1 MKTANYYTVSGRSS
15 QRGSM
20 LAVVLISVAVVALV
34 LGGLFRYAL
43 TEKRL
48 NYDNYMWL
56 QSRSAAEAV
65 VDFGMGQLTE
75 RFNNTESFPSDSLR
89 YDRNPLYLNDKF
101 FAFFADRLA
110 QGEITKLQLP
120 ENYNKNS
127 PPGTYTT
134 ELYGGTIPASTA
146 LYISTTDPANA
157 DDPLVGM
164 TVLATAV
171 TLYGKATVE
180 DFQGKEK
187 SAYAAADLLV
197 RDAPLFS
204 HAIFYNMDLEIAP
217 SPDMNIIGKVH
228 TNGNLWYMAAGGSN
242 TVNFMNTVSAS
253 GQIRFGRM
261 PDSGQSNNDGN
272 VNFTYGKDAN
282 GNVLMKNN
290 RWDGGPIDEVSM
302 GADWRQWTANNYKY
316 WVQSGAHGMGTHK
329 SIAMG
334 DYVKDDPETP
344 AVTGDALN
352 FAYHMV
358 MPAADTTPAD
368 ATKQEVEKQ
377 KYAYKAGLTIEVN
390 PASGSVQLFTYE
402 RNGKAV
408 NTDASGNLKKIPLTM
423 PQIGGQPVIRMK
435 TGANGIYDQ
444 RESRQMNLVEIDMGK
459 LKRAV
464 EAADVVSNPNVP
476 DGAFKN
482 EAKAVLQ
489 EWGVD
494 PASLNSSAAL
504 ASDPKNPANW
514 WNGVVYVETPLQAV
528 AAKKDGV
535 VPALNNWAVKL
546 TNGSQIP
553 NPDFALKKDIFGTT
567 MATNG
572 PMYVQGNYNAD
583 GNFAAGNEYNVDVP
597 RNDDYNQ
604 YRQAPG
610 AAQGKYVEA
619 AASLVADAITVL
631 SNNWVDSNS
640 TKPQA
645 DRVASQTEI
654 SAAFISGIVP
664 SGKPGYD
671 ATRFYSGGVENFPR
685 FLETWGNSR
694 NFIYRGSMVALYE
707 SEVAKGRW
715 GKGNVY
721 SPPARKWGFNTLFQE
736 GKYPPGMPITR
747 TYKRINFK
755 WLTKAEF
762 DAAVA
767 AL

>member
-1 MKTANYYTVSGRSS
+1 MKTATQAMVSGRSS

-20 LAVVLISVAVVALV
+20 LAVVLISITVVALI

-75 RFNNTESFPSDSLR
+75 RFNNTESFPSDTLR
-89 YDRNPLYLNDKF
+89 YNRNPLYLNDHF
-101 FAFFADRLA
+101 FSFFADRLDE
-110 QGEITKLQLP
+110 GEITKIQLP
-120 ENYNKNS
+120 ESYNKNS

-134 ELYGGTIPASTA
+134 ELFGGNIPASSA
-146 LYISTTDPANA
+146 LYISTTDPSNA

-164 TVLATAV
+164 TVVATAV

-180 DFQGKEK
+180 DFKGATKT
-187 SAYAAADLLV
+187 AYASADLLV

-228 TNGNLWYMAAGGSN
+228 TNGDLWYMAGSSN

-261 PDSGQSNNDGN
+261 PDSGQSNVDGR
-272 VNFTYGKDAN
+272 VNFTYGKNASGDP
-282 GNVLMKNN
+282 LMKSN
-290 RWDGGPIDEVSM
+290 RWEGQPIDEATM
-302 GADWRQWTANNYKY
+302 GADWRQWTANEYNY

-344 AVTGDALN
+344 AVAGDALN
-352 FAYHMV
+352 FAYHMI
-358 MPAADTTPAD
+358 MPTADTTPAE
-368 ATKQEVEKQ
+368 ASKQEIERQ
-377 KYAYKAGLTIEVN
+377 KYGYKAGLTIEVN
-390 PASGSVQLFTYE
+390 PASGSVQLYTYE
-402 RNGKAV
+402 RDGKLV
-408 NTDASGNLKKIPLTM
+408 KTDASDNLVKIPLTL

-435 TGANGIYDQ
+435 TGANGIYDH
-444 RESRQMNLVEIDMGK
+444 REGRQMNLVEIDMGK
-459 LKRAV
+459 LKQAI
-464 EAADVVSNPNVP
+464 EAADVVTNSNVP
-476 DGAFKN
+476 EGTFKN
-482 EAKAVLQ
+482 EARAVLQ
-489 EWGVD
+489 EWGVS
-494 PASLNSSAAL
+494 PASMGSSAAL
-504 ASDPKNPANW
+504 AADPKNPANW

-528 AAKKDGV
+528 APKKDGI
-535 VPALNNWAVKL
+535 VPAVNNWAVKL

-572 PMYVQGNYNAD
+572 PLYVHGNYNAD
-583 GNFAAGNEYNVDVP
+583 GNFAEGNEYTVDGP
-597 RNDDYNQ
+597 RDDSYNP
-604 YRQAPG
+604 YREAPG
-610 AAQGKYVEA
+610 ASQGKYVEA

-640 TKPQA
+640 TLAQA
-645 DRVASQTEI
+645 DRQASQTEI
-654 SAAFISGIVP
+654 SAAFVSGIVP

-671 ATRFYSGGVENFPR
+671 TSRFYSGGVENFPR
-685 FLETWGNSR
+685 FLETWGNNR
-694 NFIYRGSMVALYE
+694 NFVYRGSMVALYE

-755 WLTKAEF
+755 WLTKTEF
-762 DAAVA
+762 DAKVA